1 MKKLIYPI
9 LILTCLI
16 SGALFFLIQRKWLI
30 IHWAFQPIQSS
41 IPLISKDN
49 SKQQKIRVYFW
60 KDDKFRH
67 DDVTII
73 WNIENKHDT
82 LKHLVDSWLSTL
94 QDEKILSKKL
104 KVENIAIG
112 SSEQEAYIS
121 LSQNIPW
128 QEWPIIQKW
137 LLIECLLKTI
147 KEAGLGIK
155 FVSLLV
161 NNKPLEDAHLN
172 FIQPWPIEG
181 FKEHN

>member
-9 LILTCLI
+9 LILICFI
-16 SGALFFLIQRKWLI
+16 SGILFFLIQRKWLI
-30 IHWAFQPIQSS
+30 IHWAFQPIQSNA
-41 IPLISKDN
+41 PLISKDN
-49 SKQQKIRVYFW
+49 TKQQKVRVYFW
-60 KDDKFRH
+60 KDDKCRH

-73 WNIENKHDT
+73 WNIENKHDI
-82 LKHLVDSWLSTL
+82 LKHLIDNWFSTL
-94 QDEKILSKKL
+94 QDEKIFTKKL
-104 KVENIAIG
+104 RVENVAIG

-147 KEAGLGIK
+147 KESGLGIK
-155 FVSLLV
+155 FISLLV

-172 FIQPWPIEG
+172 FIQPWPIDG
-181 FKEHN
+181 FKEHH